1 MSSPVE
7 IEMLDEKKVHYQL
20 EKLNDANFDVAC
32 INKIFNVEIKK
43 SKNKEND
50 TKNVAKGIEK
60 SILKLE
66 NMEKNKINKIKTII
80 NDTVKKLDAARMEEI
95 KNLEEM
101 GIEIAY
107 KKKELDTE
115 MEMPENEKNKVNYI
129 IEETEIL
136 KFELKFM
143 KRYKI

>member
-20 EKLNDANFDVAC
+20 EKLNGANFDVVC
-32 INKIFNVEIKK
+32 INKIFNVEIEKF
-43 SKNKEND
+43 KNKEND
-50 TKNVAKGIEK
+50 TKNLVKGIEK

>member
-20 EKLNDANFDVAC
+20 EKLNDANFDVVC
-32 INKIFNVEIKK
+32 INKIFNVEIEK

>member
-1 MSSPVE
+1 M
-7 IEMLDEKKVHYQL
+7 
-20 EKLNDANFDVAC
+20 C
-32 INKIFNVEIKK
+32 INKIFNVEIEK

-95 KNLEEM
+95 KNLEKM

-115 MEMPENEKNKVNYI
+115 MEMPENEKNKVKYI
-129 IEETEIL
+129 IEEIEIL

-143 KRYKI
+143 KRYKIWNTEIDKLFLIYK

>member
-20 EKLNDANFDVAC
+20 EKLNGANFDVVC
-32 INKIFNVEIKK
+32 INKIFNVEIEKF
-43 SKNKEND
+43 KNKEND
-50 TKNVAKGIEK
+50 TKNLVKGIEK

-107 KKKELDTE
+107 KKIELDTE
-115 MEMPENEKNKVNYI
+115 MEMPENEKNKVKYI
-129 IEETEIL
+129 IEEIEIL

>member
-1 MSSPVE
+1 M
-7 IEMLDEKKVHYQL
+7 
-20 EKLNDANFDVAC
+20 C

-50 TKNVAKGIEK
+50 TKNVAKGIGK

-101 GIEIAY
+101 RIEIAY

-115 MEMPENEKNKVNYI
+115 MEMPENEKNKVKYI
-129 IEETEIL
+129 IEEIEIL

>member
-1 MSSPVE
+1 
-7 IEMLDEKKVHYQL
+7 
-20 EKLNDANFDVAC
+20 
-32 INKIFNVEIKK
+32 
-43 SKNKEND
+43 
-50 TKNVAKGIEK
+50 
-60 SILKLE
+60 
-66 NMEKNKINKIKTII
+66 MEKNKINKIKTII

-95 KNLEEM
+95 KNLEKM

-115 MEMPENEKNKVNYI
+115 MEMPENEKNKVKYI
-129 IEETEIL
+129 IEEIEIL